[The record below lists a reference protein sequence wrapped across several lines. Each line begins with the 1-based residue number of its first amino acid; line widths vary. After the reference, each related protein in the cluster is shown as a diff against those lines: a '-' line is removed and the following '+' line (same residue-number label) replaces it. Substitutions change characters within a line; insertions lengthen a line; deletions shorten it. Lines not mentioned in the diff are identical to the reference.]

1 MSWMTCRARLTGLIV
16 LLSLCTISLPTHAA
30 MDTDAQQLFDRITT
44 AYQNTQTYQ
53 ASIQFIKSEHGGRWQ
68 LMQQL
73 QVAFDRSSGN
83 LLFDRPDMLLV
94 SSEGYL
100 RYRSDMIPGRHLQIK
115 LDNPIDDNLLKTKA
129 PFLVRQIMPDVRL
142 LLGGNPIDSGADVKY
157 VSPDAMGRPGLKWE
171 SRQGQVTMRINPNTA
186 LIESLVVERQA
197 IVQRANHVGPAT
209 YSYNITVNRHNEQ
222 FAQEWFAF
230 DTTNSQPVK
239 NWSSLL
245 GTNDVDALALEDQT
259 APAISLT
266 DRQHNMYLLS
276 RDESDVQVLFFW
288 ASWGG
293 PPVYQTL
300 PIMQRLSDWA
310 QVEGK
315 PVTVKTVNMREDED
329 TIRQVWEV
337 KQLNLPVLIDAN
349 AQVAHAYRVGAI
361 PQTVII
367 SNGMI
372 RHVHVGS
379 PADFET
385 VLRAQVN
392 DLLTSRVSITRK

>member
-1 MSWMTCRARLTGLIV
+1 MSRMTCRICLFGVLPIV
-16 LLSLCTISLPTHAA
+16 LLSIVSRPTHAA
-30 MDTDAQQLFDRITT
+30 MDEQAQQLFDRITT

-53 ASIQFIKSEHGGRWQ
+53 ATIQFIKSEHNGRWQ

-73 QVAFDRSSGN
+73 QVAFDRSSGS
-83 LLFDRPDMLLV
+83 LLFDRPDMQLV

-115 LDNPIDDNLLKTKA
+115 LDNPIDDNLLKRKA
-129 PFLVRQIMPDVRL
+129 PFLVRQIMPDVLL
-142 LLGGNPIDSGADVKY
+142 LLGGNPVDTGAHVKA
-157 VSPDAMGRPGLKWE
+157 VKHDTQGRPGLQWD
-171 SRQGQVTMRINPNTA
+171 SRHGQVTIRINPNNA
-186 LIESLVVERQA
+186 LIETLTVERQA
-197 IVQRANHVGPAT
+197 IVQRANHVGPST

-222 FAQEWFAF
+222 FDREWFAF
-230 DTTNSQPVK
+230 DTSNSQPVQ

-245 GTNDVDALALEDQT
+245 GTNDVDALAMEEQS
-259 APAISLT
+259 APSISLT

-276 RDESDVQVLFFW
+276 RDTSDVQVLFFW

-300 PIMQRLSDWA
+300 PIMQRLADWA
-310 QVEGK
+310 EREGK
-315 PVTVKTVNMREDED
+315 SVTVKTVNMREDED

-367 SNGMI
+367 ANGLI

-379 PADFET
+379 PSDFET

-392 DLLTSRVSITRK
+392 HLLASPVSITRK